1 MKTGRLHLHP
11 SKGNKKKLRTNRD
24 DVKDGDGA
32 GEEHKKTDGSL
43 KWVAMH
49 HQGGNTPGG
58 RPARGSHRHPAG
70 DSYRKQR
77 RRDKT
82 LVFLSTREQFSN
94 SSVFSDLK
102 CRNVYR
108 RQDNLSTCG
117 HGVRDNAH
125 PATGSTGLR
134 SGQSSSSTPDSL
146 IHPVFL
152 ELLCALV
159 QSC

>member
-1 MKTGRLHLHP
+1 MEQVWRENLT
-11 SKGNKKKLRTNRD
+11 
-24 DVKDGDGA
+24 

-43 KWVAMH
+43 ERVAMH
-49 HQGGNTPGG
+49 RQGGNTPGG

-94 SSVFSDLK
+94 SFVFSDLK

-108 RQDNLSTCG
+108 RQDNLSTC
-117 HGVRDNAH
+117 
-125 PATGSTGLR
+125 
-134 SGQSSSSTPDSL
+134 
-146 IHPVFL
+146 
-152 ELLCALV
+152 
-159 QSC
+159 